1 MERKIMNELTKWRID
16 MQKKPILLY
25 GVSGCGK
32 TYTVLEFGKKEYK
45 NTIYFDCANNLELN
59 YVFDKNTTLDK
70 LIRGLSAISL
80 ETIFQ
85 EETLLIFDNVSLKIF
100 QAVQKLFGMNS
111 SYSVIMIT
119 NSFSFVSKMKG
130 SGFVLRKMH
139 LVDFSEYL
147 RFLGKDQMIDFIM
160 DSFRNNKPMPFHTL
174 AMEMF
179 HDFLLTGGYPSAI
192 VGFHENKDFNL
203 LSSIHEKNVKFVRN
217 RLFELDNLIDIKRGD
232 EVLQNMSFQLLKDHK
247 KFLYGFMHS
256 GARAKEYERVIQF
269 MEEDGLVIKSERVGD
284 LTLPL
289 RDKKDADSFKL
300 YYHDSGILFK
310 KMNIGANRLLTDD
323 RLLSVLYENHVAA
336 TLNQNG
342 FHLYHY
348 HSGGKAFIDF
358 VIQSRNGKIIPIE
371 LLKNGDNAK
380 SKSLALAFSK
390 YDLSFAIRFGEEN
403 FKEKKGVKYVPYY
416 AAFCVTEAL

>member
-1 MERKIMNELTKWRID
+1 MERKIMNELLKWRID

-25 GVSGCGK
+25 GISGCGK
-32 TYTVLEFGKKEYK
+32 TYTTLEFGKKEYK
-45 NTIYFDCANNLELN
+45 NIVYFDCANNLELN

-85 EETLLIFDNVSLKIF
+85 EETLIILDNVTLKIF
-100 QAVQKLFGMNS
+100 QIVQKLFGTNS

-119 NSFSFVSKMKG
+119 NSFSFVSKVKG

-147 RFLGKDQMIDFIM
+147 RYLGKEQIVDFII
-160 DSFRNNKPMPFHTL
+160 DSFKNNKPMPFHTL

-192 VGFHENKDFNL
+192 VRFQENKDFNL
-203 LSSIHEKNVKFVRN
+203 LSSIHECNVKLLRN

-247 KFLYGFMHS
+247 KFLYGFMRS
-256 GARAKEYERVIQF
+256 GARAKEYERVIEF
-269 MEEDGLVIKSERVGD
+269 MEESGLIIKSERVGE
-284 LTLPL
+284 LVLPL
-289 RDKKDADSFKL
+289 RDQKDSDSFKL

-310 KMNIGANRLLTDD
+310 KMNVGANRLLTDD
-323 RLLSVLYENHVAA
+323 RLLSVLYENHVVA

-342 FHLYHY
+342 LKLYHY
-348 HSGGKAFIDF
+348 HSGGKAFIDL
-358 VIQSRNGKIIPIE
+358 VIQTRNGKIIPIE

-380 SKSLALAFSK
+380 SKSLPLAFTK
-390 YDLSFAIRFGEEN
+390 YDLSSAIRFGEEN
-403 FKEKKGVKYVPYY
+403 FKEKKGIKYVPYY
-416 AAFCVTEAL
+416 AAFCVTEVL